1 MATAMLMQ
9 QSPAQG
15 GGGTSNKATTAF
27 QIQYFLLPGRLLALA
42 HLLVV
47 VSFLLP
53 PQPPTQP
60 TTMALPGF
68 HYHHIRATIGPSMIA
83 IFLLSQLFL

>member
-9 QSPAQG
+9 QSPAQ

-27 QIQYFLLPGRLLALA
+27 QIQYFLLPGLLALA